1 VVSDRKYGVKAALV
15 IGAVAGSVL
24 WLLIAL
30 FLLAFWSPS

>member
-1 VVSDRKYGVKAALV
+1 VTGRKCGTRGALV
-15 IGAVAGSVL
+15 IGAVGGSVL